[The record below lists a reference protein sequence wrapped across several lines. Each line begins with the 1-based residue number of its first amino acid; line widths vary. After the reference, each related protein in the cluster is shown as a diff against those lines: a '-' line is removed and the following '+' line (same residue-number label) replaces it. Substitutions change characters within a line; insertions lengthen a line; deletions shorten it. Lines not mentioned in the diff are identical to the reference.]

1 MADQLTKVH
10 VHPTAPVA
18 DGICF
23 DDLHGA
29 PAEIIN
35 LLAAR
40 RLVFVTDLRLNR
52 RLYGGLIVARCEADA
67 ARVAFGRGLGEEV
80 VGTLVHTGPCEGSGR

>member
-1 MADQLTKVH
+1 MSDRLASVRI
-10 VHPTAPVA
+10 HPTRPIA
-18 DGICF
+18 DGILF

-29 PAEIIN
+29 PVEVIN

-52 RLYGGLIVARCEADA
+52 RLYGGLIVARSGAEAE
-67 ARVAFGRGLGEEV
+67 RVAFGRGLGEEV
-80 VGTLVHTGPCEGSGR
+80 VGTLVRTGSCEGHSR